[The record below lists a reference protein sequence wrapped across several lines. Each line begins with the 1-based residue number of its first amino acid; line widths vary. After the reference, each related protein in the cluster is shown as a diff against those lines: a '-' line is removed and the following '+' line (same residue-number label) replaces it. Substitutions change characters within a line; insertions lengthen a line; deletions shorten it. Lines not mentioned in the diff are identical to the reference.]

1 MLGSSYQQRRGQI
14 ANYFDRT
21 AAEAWSRMTSD
32 APLGRIRRTVRAGRT
47 QMRETLLDWLP
58 ADLTGRRVLDAGCGT
73 GALAV
78 AMAQRGA
85 EVIAVDLSPTLIEL
99 AHERKPA
106 DLGPER
112 LKFLVGDLLDPVL
125 GDFNHVV
132 AMDSLIHYEAEDALR
147 VIAGLAG
154 RTDGSMVFTFAPR
167 TPLLALMHALGRI
180 FPKGDRAPAIE
191 PISEAAL
198 RSRLGEK
205 ESLAGWRVA
214 RTQRIISGFYTSQ
227 AIELLPV

>member
-47 QMRETLLDWLP
+47 QMREILLDWLP

-112 LKFLVGDLLDPVL
+112 LKFLVGDLLDPAL
-125 GDFNHVV
+125 GEFNHVV

-191 PISEAAL
+191 PISEAGL
-198 RSRLGEK
+198 RSRLGEE